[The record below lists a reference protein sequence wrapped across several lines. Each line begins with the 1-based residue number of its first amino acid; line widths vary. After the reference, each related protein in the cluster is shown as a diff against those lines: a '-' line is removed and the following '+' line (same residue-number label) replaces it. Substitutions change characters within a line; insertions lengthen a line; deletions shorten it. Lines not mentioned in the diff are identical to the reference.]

1 MNSNDTMPAQNRRQG
16 LRSLLALPVGLAAAG
31 AVAGNAVAKSD
42 TDVLSR
48 LDRLESQHQIS
59 ELLLAYARA
68 NDRFDEAALR
78 ACFWPES
85 THKHGGFDGTSTAFV
100 DFALKIVQPLKYTA
114 HHISNVSVEVDGDR
128 GFSECYY
135 LAQHRRTAKSG
146 EGEEDAFFQ
155 GRYIDRHERRNGVW
169 KIIQRR
175 GISDLSFVLPATKP
189 YADWPAG
196 QHSARAPDDPYYQLR
211 ALFQSGR

>member
-1 MNSNDTMPAQNRRQG
+1 MNRDDRMPAPDRRQG

-31 AVAGNAVAKSD
+31 AVGGTAMARTD
-42 TDVLSR
+42 TDLLSR
-48 LDRLESQHQIS
+48 LDRLESQHQVA
-59 ELLLAYARA
+59 ELLYAYARA
-68 NDRFDEAALR
+68 NDRLDEALLR
-78 ACFWPES
+78 SCFWPES
-85 THKHGGFDGTSTAFV
+85 THRHGGFDGTSTAFI

-128 GFSECYY
+128 AFSECYY

-155 GRYIDRHERRNGVW
+155 GRYIDRHERRDGVW

-175 GISDLSFVLPATKP
+175 GISDLSFVLPATRP
-189 YADWPAG
+189 YAEWPAG
-196 QHSARAPDDPYYQLR
+196 QHGGRAPDDPYYDLR
-211 ALFQSGR
+211 ARFLAGP